1 LPVASKDS
9 ILIVA
14 AEPSSCLYANLLMDQ
29 WAANNC
35 DIQIFGVGD
44 LEMERKG
51 MERIGHSE
59 DMAVMGFF
67 EVIKHIR
74 PIKKVFHGLL
84 EQAAKVQPKAAL
96 LLDYPGFNLR
106 LAEKLKGLGIP
117 VYYYISPQIWA
128 WKKNRIQKIKKFI
141 DEMYVVL
148 PFEEGFYQKHGVQAR
163 FVGHPLLEVMEIQR
177 QGRSEVLPEFTLGI
191 MPGSRKSEIK
201 KNLPVQLK
209 AAAVLAKKSG
219 KTVSVSLIK
228 APSIDEKWLR
238 SEFSQFLDGSDMSLQ
253 ILHGNATDMIL
264 RNEVLLVASGT
275 ATLQVALCGRPMVA
289 MYKMNSA
296 TAWLAKRLVQQ
307 IDYFCLVKSI
317 HQILGTNSAT
327 DQVYS
332 SLKAKME
339 TLCLNS

>member
-1 LPVASKDS
+1 
-9 ILIVA
+9 
-14 AEPSSCLYANLLMDQ
+14 
-29 WAANNC
+29 
-35 DIQIFGVGD
+35 
-44 LEMERKG
+44 
-51 MERIGHSE
+51 
-59 DMAVMGFF
+59 
-67 EVIKHIR
+67 
-74 PIKKVFHGLL
+74 
-84 EQAAKVQPKAAL
+84 
-96 LLDYPGFNLR
+96 
-106 LAEKLKGLGIP
+106 
-117 VYYYISPQIWA
+117 
-128 WKKNRIQKIKKFI
+128 
-141 DEMYVVL
+141 MYVVL

-307 IDYFCLVKSI
+307 IDYFCLVNLIAGKKIVPEFFQGAASPEVLADHLQKCLWDPVYRRSMLTELKSI